1 MTKAPELRAYY
12 YRTKGRSELDVHHAG
27 PDGRPAKVVTT
38 IVADK
43 REARTIAQAQG
54 ATPWNF

>member
-1 MTKAPELRAYY
+1 MTELRAYY